1 MTVVQ
6 LRVIEKRS
14 NPQTH
19 RSVGATA
26 VQIGDRRYVPP
37 GAMITNQ
44 AQASSLPYNG
54 QFKQHKQNRSSIGQP
69 SLRLVA

>member
-6 LRVIEKRS
+6 LRVIEKHS
-14 NPQTH
+14 NPQT
-19 RSVGATA
+19 RCSVGATA

-44 AQASSLPYNG
+44 AEASSLPYNG
-54 QFKQHKQNRSSIGQP
+54 QFRQYKQHQPSIRQP

>member
-1 MTVVQ
+1 MTLVQ
-6 LRVIEKRS
+6 LRVIEKHS
-14 NPQTH
+14 NPQT
-19 RSVGATA
+19 RWSVGATA

-44 AQASSLPYNG
+44 AEASSLPYNG
-54 QFKQHKQNRSSIGQP
+54 QFRQHKQHQPSIRQP

>member
-6 LRVIEKRS
+6 LRLIEKPS
-14 NPQTH
+14 NPETKWLAG
-19 RSVGATA
+19 STA

-37 GAMITNQ
+37 GAIITNQ
-44 AQASSLPYNG
+44 AAASSLPYNG
-54 QFKQHKQNRSSIGQP
+54 QFRQHKQHQPSIDRP